1 MQLLTPIYLE
11 KHIILGFY
19 AFYFIK
25 IFKVIKIMKK
35 IDCSYIYKEEIDKN
49 INMLKHFIESWVK
62 SQSIRNEELFQFAD
76 DDFYFYRF
84 AVERQEKAAK
94 KLLTNILWRVL
105 KEYNIPVEY
114 SHDAP
119 FIFIIKENHERIGY
133 RLADF
138 LEDED
143 INSILKSNHVDKAI
157 IFRTSKGK
165 QTNKLIELENQQ
177 YKDTNVNIRA
187 LSIHEFYLKQF
198 GEEEYKAFIDSIDN
212 YLNVTKEITGYK
224 SVKFLSKMN
233 LASIKIFEQKK
244 LRDWDY
250 LNYRYQ
256 IINASDKKV
265 QNYLYLTQKDII
277 FENLDDMHKSYIFDK
292 LYETMVSSNEYAA
305 SFITSEWLYD
315 SFKGKKNF
323 DYTSVVSG
331 YLKSIEQ
338 LLYKIVMLNIDNDC
352 KIAMKR
358 DMLKKAF
365 RQNIPVFEMIDNK
378 FNKVP
383 GNKQGNNYRFTNYP
397 YIEFTEHQK
406 EFMDSSIGT
415 FEYFLRCNKHI
426 FFNPDNAKTVTDM
439 ISCFRIECRNGFFH
453 THNLNDWDLVE
464 TIRRNAIYLYFV
476 LLGSCIIP
484 EERKHELNLIHHD
497 QFDELCKKIREFN
510 RHNLYFVFEYED
522 GRKQKLIY
530 DIHKNTM
537 EFNNDGI
544 EHYDVL
550 LFYKVDEFEDSL
562 KQIDKGELENKKLYL
577 TRDNLP
583 KKIFGIHRKHRDYKS
598 EEIIF

>member
-1 MQLLTPIYLE
+1 
-11 KHIILGFY
+11 
-19 AFYFIK
+19 
-25 IFKVIKIMKK
+25 MKK
-35 IDCSYIYKEEIDKN
+35 IDCSFIYKEEIDKN
-49 INMLKHFIESWVK
+49 LNMLKHFIEAWVK
-62 SQSIRNEELFQFAD
+62 SQSIRNEELFQLAD

-84 AVERQEKAAK
+84 AIERQEKAAK
-94 KLLTNILWRVL
+94 ILLTNILWRVL

-157 IFRTSKGK
+157 ILRTSRGK
-165 QTNKLIELENQQ
+165 QTNNLIELENQQ
-177 YKDTNVNIRA
+177 YKDANVNIRA

-305 SFITSEWLYD
+305 SFITSEWLYY
-315 SFKGKKNF
+315 SFKGKENF

-365 RQNIPVFEMIDNK
+365 KQNIPVFKLIDNK
-378 FNKVP
+378 FNKIP
-383 GNKQGNNYRFTNYP
+383 EYKQGNNYKFTNYP
-397 YIEFTEHQK
+397 YIEFTEHHK

-426 FFNPDNAKTVTDM
+426 FLNPDNAKTVTDM

-464 TIRRNAIYLYFV
+464 KIRRNAIYLYFV

-484 EERKHELNLIHHD
+484 EERKHELKLIHHD
-497 QFDELCKKIREFN
+497 QFDELCKKIREFKKYN
-510 RHNLYFVFEYED
+510 IYFEFEYDD
-522 GRKQKLIY
+522 GIKQNLVY
-530 DIHKNTM
+530 DIHNNTI
-537 EFNNDGI
+537 EFNDDGV
-544 EHYDVL
+544 EHYDGL
-550 LFYKVDEFEDSL
+550 LFYKVDEFQDSL
-562 KQIDKGELENKKLYL
+562 KKIDKGELEDKKLYL

-583 KKIFGIHRKHRDYKS
+583 KKIFGIHRKHRNYES
-598 EEIIF
+598 EEISFD

>member
-1 MQLLTPIYLE
+1 MLFLY
-11 KHIILGFY
+11 H
-19 AFYFIK
+19 K
-25 IFKVIKIMKK
+25 IFKDRKIMKK
-35 IDCSYIYKEEIDKN
+35 IDCSFIYKEEIDKN
-49 INMLKHFIESWVK
+49 LNMLKHFIEAWVK
-62 SQSIRNEELFQFAD
+62 SQSIRNEELFQLAD

-84 AVERQEKAAK
+84 AIERQEKAAK
-94 KLLTNILWRVL
+94 ILLTNILWRVL

-157 IFRTSKGK
+157 IIRTSKGK

-198 GEEEYKAFIDSIDN
+198 GKEEYKAFIDSIDN

-224 SVKFLSKMN
+224 SVRFLSKMN

-292 LYETMVSSNEYAA
+292 LYETMVSSNEYAT

-358 DMLKKAF
+358 NMLKKAF
-365 RQNIPVFEMIDNK
+365 RQNIPVFELIDNK

-383 GNKQGNNYRFTNYP
+383 GNKQGNNYRFP

-426 FFNPDNAKTVTDM
+426 FSNPDNAKTVTDM

-464 TIRRNAIYLYFV
+464 KIRSNAIYLYFV

-484 EERKHELNLIHHD
+484 EERKHELNLIHRD
-497 QFDELCKKIREFN
+497 QFDELCKKIREFKKYN
-510 RHNLYFVFEYED
+510 IYFEFEYDD
-522 GRKQKLIY
+522 GIKQNLVY
-530 DIHKNTM
+530 DIHNNTI
-537 EFNNDGI
+537 EFNDDGV
-544 EHYDVL
+544 EHYDGL
-550 LFYKVDEFEDSL
+550 LFYKVDEFQDSL

>member
-1 MQLLTPIYLE
+1 
-11 KHIILGFY
+11 
-19 AFYFIK
+19 
-25 IFKVIKIMKK
+25 MKK

-84 AVERQEKAAK
+84 AVERQEKASK
-94 KLLTNILWRVL
+94 ILLINILWRVL

-143 INSILKSNHVDKAI
+143 INSILKPNHVDKAI
-157 IFRTSKGK
+157 ILRTSKGK

-187 LSIHEFYLKQF
+187 LSIQEFYLKQF

-224 SVKFLSKMN
+224 SVKFLSNMN

-244 LRDWDY
+244 LKDWDY

-256 IINASDKKV
+256 IINTSDKKV

-277 FENLDDMHKSYIFDK
+277 FENMDDMHKSYIFDK
-292 LYETMVSSNEYAA
+292 LYETMLTSDEYAT
-305 SFITSEWLYD
+305 SFIMSEWLYY
-315 SFKGKKNF
+315 SFKDKRNF

-358 DMLKKAF
+358 DMFKKAF
-365 RQNIPVFEMIDNK
+365 SQNIPVFELIDNK
-378 FNKVP
+378 FNKIP
-383 GNKQGNNYRFTNYP
+383 LNNQGNNYRFTNYP
-397 YIEFTEHQK
+397 YIEFTEHHK

-426 FFNPDNAKTVTDM
+426 FSNPDNAKTVTDM

-453 THNLNDWDLVE
+453 TNNLNDWDLVE
-464 TIRRNAIYLYFV
+464 KIRRNAIYLYFV

-497 QFDELCKKIREFN
+497 QFDELCKKIREFKKYN
-510 RHNLYFVFEYED
+510 IYFEFEYDD
-522 GRKQKLIY
+522 GIKQNLVY
-530 DIHKNTM
+530 DIHNNTI
-537 EFNNDGI
+537 EFNDDGV
-544 EHYDVL
+544 EHYDGL
-550 LFYKVDEFEDSL
+550 LFYKVDEFQDSL
-562 KQIDKGELENKKLYL
+562 KKIDKGELEDKKLYL

-583 KKIFGIHRKHRDYKS
+583 KKIFGIHRKHRNYES
-598 EEIIF
+598 EEISFD

>member
-1 MQLLTPIYLE
+1 ML
-11 KHIILGFY
+11 
-19 AFYFIK
+19 FYFIK
-25 IFKVIKIMKK
+25 IFKVRKIMKK

-49 INMLKHFIESWVK
+49 ISMLKHFIESWVK

-84 AVERQEKAAK
+84 AVERQEKTAK
-94 KLLTNILWRVL
+94 ILLTNILWKVL
-105 KEYNIPVEY
+105 KEYNFPVEY
-114 SHDAP
+114 SHDSG

-143 INSILKSNHVDKAI
+143 INSILESNHVDKAI
-157 IFRTSKGK
+157 ILRTSKGN
-165 QTNKLIELENQQ
+165 QTNKLIEQENQH
-177 YKDTNVNIRA
+177 YEDANVNIRA
-187 LSIHEFYLKQF
+187 LSIQEFYLKQF
-198 GEEEYKAFIDSIDN
+198 GEEEYRVFIDSIDN
-212 YLNVTKEITGYK
+212 YLNVTKEISGYK
-224 SVKFLSKMN
+224 SVKFLSNMN

-244 LRDWDY
+244 LKDWDY

-256 IINASDKKV
+256 IINTSDKKV
-265 QNYLYLTQKDII
+265 QNYLHLTQKDII
-277 FENLDDMHKSYIFDK
+277 FGNLDDMHNSYIFDK
-292 LYETMVSSNEYAA
+292 LYETMLSSTEYAT
-305 SFITSEWLYD
+305 SFITSEWLYY

-365 RQNIPVFEMIDNK
+365 SQNIPVFELIDNK
-378 FNKVP
+378 FNKIPV
-383 GNKQGNNYRFTNYP
+383 NKHGNNYRFTNYP
-397 YIEFTEHQK
+397 YIEFTEHHK

-415 FEYFLRCNKHI
+415 FEFFLRCNKHI
-426 FFNPDNAKTVTDM
+426 FLNPDNAKTVTDM

-453 THNLNDWDLVE
+453 THNLNNWDLVE
-464 TIRRNAIYLYFV
+464 KIRSNAIYLYFV

-484 EERKHELNLIHHD
+484 KERKHELNPIHND
-497 QFDELCKKIREFN
+497 QFDELCKKIRAFKKYN
-510 RHNLYFVFEYED
+510 IYFVFEYDD
-522 GRKQKLIY
+522 GIKQKLVY
-530 DIHKNTM
+530 DIRNNTI
-537 EFNNDGI
+537 EFNDNGV
-544 EHYDVL
+544 EHYDGL

-562 KQIDKGELENKKLYL
+562 KKIDKGELVDKKLYL

-583 KKIFGIHRKHRDYKS
+583 KKIFGIHRKHRNYEF
-598 EEIIF
+598 EEIVF

>member
-1 MQLLTPIYLE
+1 
-11 KHIILGFY
+11 
-19 AFYFIK
+19 
-25 IFKVIKIMKK
+25 
-35 IDCSYIYKEEIDKN
+35 
-49 INMLKHFIESWVK
+49 MLKHFIESWVK
-62 SQSIRNEELFQFAD
+62 FHSIRNEELFQFAD

-84 AVERQEKAAK
+84 AVERQEKAGK
-94 KLLTNILWRVL
+94 ILLTNILWRVL

-157 IFRTSKGK
+157 ILRTSKGK

-292 LYETMVSSNEYAA
+292 LYETMVGSNEYAT

-365 RQNIPVFEMIDNK
+365 RQNTPVFELIDNK

-383 GNKQGNNYRFTNYP
+383 RNKQRNNYRFTNYP

-426 FFNPDNAKTVTDM
+426 FSNPDNAKTVTDM

-464 TIRRNAIYLYFV
+464 KIRRNAFYLYFV

-510 RHNLYFVFEYED
+510 EYNLFFVFEYED

-537 EFNNDGI
+537 EFNDDGV
-544 EHYDVL
+544 EHYDGL

-562 KQIDKGELENKKLYL
+562 KKIDKGELEDKKLYL

-583 KKIFGIHRKHRDYKS
+583 KKIFGIHRKHRNYKS

>member
-1 MQLLTPIYLE
+1 
-11 KHIILGFY
+11 
-19 AFYFIK
+19 
-25 IFKVIKIMKK
+25 MKK
-35 IDCSYIYKEEIDKN
+35 IDCSYIYKEEINKN

-62 SQSIRNEELFQFAD
+62 FHSIQNEELFQFAD

-84 AVERQEKAAK
+84 AVERQEKAGK
-94 KLLTNILWRVL
+94 ILLTNILWRVL

-157 IFRTSKGK
+157 ILRTSKGK

-292 LYETMVSSNEYAA
+292 LYETMVGSNEYAT

-365 RQNIPVFEMIDNK
+365 RQNIPVFELIDNK

-383 GNKQGNNYRFTNYP
+383 GNKQGNNYRPTNYP

-426 FFNPDNAKTVTDM
+426 FSNPDNAKTVTDM

-464 TIRRNAIYLYFV
+464 KIRRNAFYLYFV
-476 LLGSCIIP
+476 LLGSCIIT

-510 RHNLYFVFEYED
+510 RYNLYFVFEYDD
-522 GRKQKLIY
+522 GIKQNLVY
-530 DIHKNTM
+530 DIHNNTI
-537 EFNNDGI
+537 EFNDDGV
-544 EHYDVL
+544 EHYDGL

-562 KQIDKGELENKKLYL
+562 KKIDKGELEDKKLYL

-583 KKIFGIHRKHRDYKS
+583 KKIFGIHRKHRNFEF
-598 EEIIF
+598 EEIVFD

>member
-1 MQLLTPIYLE
+1 ML
-11 KHIILGFY
+11 
-19 AFYFIK
+19 FYFIK
-25 IFKVIKIMKK
+25 IFKVRKIMKK
-35 IDCSYIYKEEIDKN
+35 IDYSYIYKEEIDKN

-84 AVERQEKAAK
+84 TVERQEKAAK
-94 KLLTNILWRVL
+94 ILLTNILWRVL

-157 IFRTSKGK
+157 ILRTSKGK

-292 LYETMVSSNEYAA
+292 LYETMVSSNEYAT

-338 LLYKIVMLNIDNDC
+338 LLYKIVMLNIDNDY

-365 RQNIPVFEMIDNK
+365 RQNIPVFELIDNK

-383 GNKQGNNYRFTNYP
+383 RNKQGNNYRFTNYP

-426 FFNPDNAKTVTDM
+426 FSNPDNAKTVTDM

-464 TIRRNAIYLYFV
+464 KIRRNAIYLYFV

-484 EERKHELNLIHHD
+484 EERKHELKLIHHD
-497 QFDELCKKIREFN
+497 QFDELCKKIREFKKYN
-510 RHNLYFVFEYED
+510 IYFEFEYDD
-522 GRKQKLIY
+522 GIKQNLVY
-530 DIHKNTM
+530 DIHNNTI
-537 EFNNDGI
+537 EFNDDGV
-544 EHYDVL
+544 EHYDGI
-550 LFYKVDEFEDSL
+550 LFYKVDEFQDSL
-562 KQIDKGELENKKLYL
+562 KKIDKGELEDKKLYL

-583 KKIFGIHRKHRDYKS
+583 KKIFGIHRKHRNYES
-598 EEIIF
+598 EEISFD

>member
-1 MQLLTPIYLE
+1 
-11 KHIILGFY
+11 
-19 AFYFIK
+19 
-25 IFKVIKIMKK
+25 MKK

-62 SQSIRNEELFQFAD
+62 SQSIRNEELFQLAD

-94 KLLTNILWRVL
+94 ILLTNILWRVL
-105 KEYNIPVEY
+105 KEYNIPVEH

-143 INSILKSNHVDKAI
+143 INTILKSNHVDKAI
-157 IFRTSKGK
+157 ILRTSKGK

-177 YKDTNVNIRA
+177 YKDANVNIRA

-198 GEEEYKAFIDSIDN
+198 GEEEYKSFIDSIDN
-212 YLNVTKEITGYK
+212 YLNVTKEITGCK

-256 IINASDKKV
+256 IINSSDKKV

-292 LYETMVSSNEYAA
+292 LYETMVGSNEYAT

-365 RQNIPVFEMIDNK
+365 RQNIPVFKLIDNK
-378 FNKVP
+378 FNKIP
-383 GNKQGNNYRFTNYP
+383 EYKQGNNYRFTNYP
-397 YIEFTEHQK
+397 YIEFTEHHK

-426 FFNPDNAKTVTDM
+426 FLNPDNAKTVTDM

-464 TIRRNAIYLYFV
+464 KIRRNAIYLYFV

-484 EERKHELNLIHHD
+484 EKRKHELNLIHHD
-497 QFDELCKKIREFN
+497 QFDELCKKIREFKKYN
-510 RHNLYFVFEYED
+510 IYFEFEYDD
-522 GRKQKLIY
+522 GIKQNLVY
-530 DIHKNTM
+530 DIHNNTI
-537 EFNNDGI
+537 EFNDDGV
-544 EHYDVL
+544 EHYDGL

-562 KQIDKGELENKKLYL
+562 KKIDKGELEDKKLYL

-583 KKIFGIHRKHRDYKS
+583 KKIFGIHRKHRNYEF
-598 EEIIF
+598 EEIVFD

>member
-1 MQLLTPIYLE
+1 
-11 KHIILGFY
+11 
-19 AFYFIK
+19 
-25 IFKVIKIMKK
+25 MKK
-35 IDCSYIYKEEIDKN
+35 IDCSFIYKEEIDKN
-49 INMLKHFIESWVK
+49 LNMLKHFIEAWVK
-62 SQSIRNEELFQFAD
+62 SQSIRNEELFQLAD

-84 AVERQEKAAK
+84 AIERQEKAAK
-94 KLLTNILWRVL
+94 ILLTNILWRVL

-157 IFRTSKGK
+157 ILRTSRGK
-165 QTNKLIELENQQ
+165 QTNNLIELENQQ
-177 YKDTNVNIRA
+177 YKDANVNIRA

-305 SFITSEWLYD
+305 SFITSEWLYY
-315 SFKGKKNF
+315 SFKGKENF

-365 RQNIPVFEMIDNK
+365 KQNIPVFKLIDNK
-378 FNKVP
+378 FNKIP
-383 GNKQGNNYRFTNYP
+383 EYKQGNNYKFTNYP
-397 YIEFTEHQK
+397 YIEFTEHHK

-426 FFNPDNAKTVTDM
+426 FLNPDNAKTVTDM

-464 TIRRNAIYLYFV
+464 KIRRNAIYLYFV

-484 EERKHELNLIHHD
+484 ERRRRELNLIYHD
-497 QFDELCKKIREFN
+497 QFDELCKKIRDFKKYN
-510 RHNLYFVFEYED
+510 IYFVFEYED
-522 GRKQKLIY
+522 GIKHKLVY
-530 DIHKNTM
+530 DIHNNTI
-537 EFNNDGI
+537 EFNDDGL
-544 EHYDVL
+544 EHYEGL

-562 KQIDKGELENKKLYL
+562 KQIDKGELEDKKLYL

-583 KKIFGIHRKHRDYKS
+583 KKYLEFIENIETMNMKRLFFD
-598 EEIIF
+598 

>member
-1 MQLLTPIYLE
+1 
-11 KHIILGFY
+11 
-19 AFYFIK
+19 
-25 IFKVIKIMKK
+25 MKK

-62 SQSIRNEELFQFAD
+62 SHSIRNEELFQFAD

-94 KLLTNILWRVL
+94 ILLTNILWRVL
-105 KEYNIPVEY
+105 KEYNTPVEY

-157 IFRTSKGK
+157 ILRTSKGK
-165 QTNKLIELENQQ
+165 QINKLIELENQQ

-256 IINASDKKV
+256 IINVSDKKV
-265 QNYLYLTQKDII
+265 QNYLYLIQKDII

-292 LYETMVSSNEYAA
+292 LYETMVSSNEYAT

-365 RQNIPVFEMIDNK
+365 RQNIPVFELIDNK

-383 GNKQGNNYRFTNYP
+383 GNKLGNNYRFKNYP

-426 FFNPDNAKTVTDM
+426 FSNPDNAKTVTDM

-464 TIRRNAIYLYFV
+464 
-476 LLGSCIIP
+476 
-484 EERKHELNLIHHD
+484 
-497 QFDELCKKIREFN
+497 KIR
-510 RHNLYFVFEYED
+510 
-522 GRKQKLIY
+522 
-530 DIHKNTM
+530 
-537 EFNNDGI
+537 
-544 EHYDVL
+544 
-550 LFYKVDEFEDSL
+550 
-562 KQIDKGELENKKLYL
+562 
-577 TRDNLP
+577 
-583 KKIFGIHRKHRDYKS
+583 
-598 EEIIF
+598 

>member
-1 MQLLTPIYLE
+1 
-11 KHIILGFY
+11 
-19 AFYFIK
+19 
-25 IFKVIKIMKK
+25 
-35 IDCSYIYKEEIDKN
+35 
-49 INMLKHFIESWVK
+49 
-62 SQSIRNEELFQFAD
+62 
-76 DDFYFYRF
+76 
-84 AVERQEKAAK
+84 
-94 KLLTNILWRVL
+94 
-105 KEYNIPVEY
+105 
-114 SHDAP
+114 
-119 FIFIIKENHERIGY
+119 
-133 RLADF
+133 
-138 LEDED
+138 
-143 INSILKSNHVDKAI
+143 
-157 IFRTSKGK
+157 
-165 QTNKLIELENQQ
+165 
-177 YKDTNVNIRA
+177 
-187 LSIHEFYLKQF
+187 
-198 GEEEYKAFIDSIDN
+198 
-212 YLNVTKEITGYK
+212 
-224 SVKFLSKMN
+224 MN

-305 SFITSEWLYD
+305 SFITSEWLNY
-315 SFKGKKNF
+315 SFKGKENF

-365 RQNIPVFEMIDNK
+365 KQNIPVFKLIDNK
-378 FNKVP
+378 FNKIP
-383 GNKQGNNYRFTNYP
+383 EYKQGNNYKFTNYP
-397 YIEFTEHQK
+397 YIEFTEHHK

-426 FFNPDNAKTVTDM
+426 FLNPDNAKTVTDM

-464 TIRRNAIYLYFV
+464 KIRRNAIYLYFV

-484 EERKHELNLIHHD
+484 ERRRRELNLIYHD
-497 QFDELCKKIREFN
+497 QFDELCKKIRDFKKYN
-510 RHNLYFVFEYED
+510 IYFVFEYED
-522 GRKQKLIY
+522 GIKHKLVY
-530 DIHKNTM
+530 DIHNNTI
-537 EFNNDGI
+537 EFNDDGL
-544 EHYDVL
+544 EHYDGL

-562 KQIDKGELENKKLYL
+562 KQIDKGELEDKKLYL

-583 KKIFGIHRKHRDYKS
+583 KKIFGVHRKHRNYEY

>member
-1 MQLLTPIYLE
+1 
-11 KHIILGFY
+11 
-19 AFYFIK
+19 
-25 IFKVIKIMKK
+25 MKK
-35 IDCSYIYKEEIDKN
+35 IDCSFIYKEEIDKN
-49 INMLKHFIESWVK
+49 LNMLKHFIEAWVK
-62 SQSIRNEELFQFAD
+62 SQSIRNEVLFQLAD

-84 AVERQEKAAK
+84 AIERQEKAAK
-94 KLLTNILWRVL
+94 ILLTNILWRVL

-143 INSILKSNHVDKAI
+143 INSILKSNHVDKVI
-157 IFRTSKGK
+157 ILRTSKGK
-165 QTNKLIELENQQ
+165 QTKKLIELENQQ
-177 YKDTNVNIRA
+177 YKDANVNIRA

-305 SFITSEWLYD
+305 SFITSEWLYY
-315 SFKGKKNF
+315 SFKDKKNF

-365 RQNIPVFEMIDNK
+365 RQNIPVFELIDNK
-378 FNKVP
+378 FNKIP
-383 GNKQGNNYRFTNYP
+383 ENKQGNNYRFTNYP
-397 YIEFTEHQK
+397 YIEFTEHHK

-415 FEYFLRCNKHI
+415 FEYFLRCSKHI
-426 FFNPDNAKTVTDM
+426 FSNPDNAKTVTDM

-464 TIRRNAIYLYFV
+464 KIRRNAFYLYFV

-497 QFDELCKKIREFN
+497 QFDELCKKIREFKKYN
-510 RHNLYFVFEYED
+510 IYFEFEYDD
-522 GRKQKLIY
+522 GIKQNLVY
-530 DIHKNTM
+530 DIHNNTI
-537 EFNNDGI
+537 EFNDDGV
-544 EHYDVL
+544 EHYDGL
-550 LFYKVDEFEDSL
+550 LFYKVDEFQDSL
-562 KQIDKGELENKKLYL
+562 KKIDKGELEDKKLYL

-583 KKIFGIHRKHRDYKS
+583 KKIFGIHRKHRNYES
-598 EEIIF
+598 EEISFD

>member
-1 MQLLTPIYLE
+1 
-11 KHIILGFY
+11 
-19 AFYFIK
+19 
-25 IFKVIKIMKK
+25 MKK
-35 IDCSYIYKEEIDKN
+35 IDCSFIYKEEIDKN
-49 INMLKHFIESWVK
+49 LNMLKHFIEAWVK
-62 SQSIRNEELFQFAD
+62 SQSIRNEELFQLAD

-84 AVERQEKAAK
+84 AIERQEKAAK
-94 KLLTNILWRVL
+94 ILLTNILWRVL

-114 SHDAP
+114 LHDAP

-143 INSILKSNHVDKAI
+143 INSILKSNHVDKVI
-157 IFRTSKGK
+157 ILRTSKGK
-165 QTNKLIELENQQ
+165 QTKKLIELENQQ
-177 YKDTNVNIRA
+177 YKDANVNIRA

-305 SFITSEWLYD
+305 SFITSEWLYY
-315 SFKGKKNF
+315 SFKDKKNF

-365 RQNIPVFEMIDNK
+365 RQNIPVFELIDNK
-378 FNKVP
+378 FNKIP
-383 GNKQGNNYRFTNYP
+383 ENKQGNNYRFTNYP
-397 YIEFTEHQK
+397 YIEFTEHHK

-415 FEYFLRCNKHI
+415 FEYFLRCSKHI
-426 FFNPDNAKTVTDM
+426 FSNPDNAKTVTDM

-464 TIRRNAIYLYFV
+464 KIRRNAFYLYFV

-497 QFDELCKKIREFN
+497 QFDELCKKIREFKKYN
-510 RHNLYFVFEYED
+510 IYFEFEYDD
-522 GRKQKLIY
+522 GIKQNLVY
-530 DIHKNTM
+530 DIHNNTI
-537 EFNNDGI
+537 EFNDDGV
-544 EHYDVL
+544 EHYDGL
-550 LFYKVDEFEDSL
+550 LFYKVDEFQDSL
-562 KQIDKGELENKKLYL
+562 KKIDKGELEDKKLYL

-583 KKIFGIHRKHRDYKS
+583 KKIFGIHRKHRNYES
-598 EEIIF
+598 EEISFD

>member
-1 MQLLTPIYLE
+1 
-11 KHIILGFY
+11 
-19 AFYFIK
+19 
-25 IFKVIKIMKK
+25 MKK
-35 IDCSYIYKEEIDKN
+35 IDCSFIYKEEIDKN
-49 INMLKHFIESWVK
+49 INMLKHFIEAWVK
-62 SQSIRNEELFQFAD
+62 SQNIRNEELFQLAD

-94 KLLTNILWRVL
+94 ILLTNILWRVL

-157 IFRTSKGK
+157 ILRTSKGK
-165 QTNKLIELENQQ
+165 QTNKLIEQENQQ
-177 YKDTNVNIRA
+177 YKDANVNIRA
-187 LSIHEFYLKQF
+187 LTIHDFYLKQF
-198 GEEEYKAFIDSIDN
+198 GEEEYKTFIDSIDN

-233 LASIKIFEQKK
+233 LASIKIFEQKNLK
-244 LRDWDY
+244 DWDY
-250 LNYRYQ
+250 LDYRYQ
-256 IINASDKKV
+256 IINVNDKKV
-265 QNYLYLTQKDII
+265 QNYLYIAQKEII

-292 LYETMVSSNEYAA
+292 LYETMVNSNEYAA
-305 SFITSEWLYD
+305 SFITSEWLYY
-315 SFKGKKNF
+315 SFEGKKNF

-365 RQNIPVFEMIDNK
+365 RQNIPVFELIDNK
-378 FNKVP
+378 FNKIP
-383 GNKQGNNYRFTNYP
+383 ENKQGNNYRFTNYP
-397 YIEFTEHQK
+397 YIEFTEHHK

-426 FFNPDNAKTVTDM
+426 FSNPDNAKIVTDM
-439 ISCFRIECRNGFFH
+439 NMFYYH
-453 THNLNDWDLVE
+453 E
-464 TIRRNAIYLYFV
+464 T
-476 LLGSCIIP
+476 S
-484 EERKHELNLIHHD
+484 
-497 QFDELCKKIREFN
+497 
-510 RHNLYFVFEYED
+510 
-522 GRKQKLIY
+522 
-530 DIHKNTM
+530 
-537 EFNNDGI
+537 
-544 EHYDVL
+544 
-550 LFYKVDEFEDSL
+550 S
-562 KQIDKGELENKKLYL
+562 KKLPPIKDESYQRYCSEMLECHIKALLKAGKNIKFVYINNSQVSQWLCDSDINTNTVFGDRKIPVFFGRMLSGGIDSFSRLRLVNEIKDYL
-577 TRDNLP
+577 NKLES
-583 KKIFGIHRKHRDYKS
+583 KIEK
-598 EEIIF
+598 

>member
-1 MQLLTPIYLE
+1 
-11 KHIILGFY
+11 
-19 AFYFIK
+19 
-25 IFKVIKIMKK
+25 MKK

-62 SQSIRNEELFQFAD
+62 SQSIRNEELFQLAD

-94 KLLTNILWRVL
+94 ILLTNILWRVL
-105 KEYNIPVEY
+105 KEYNIPVEH

-143 INSILKSNHVDKAI
+143 INTILKSNHVDKAI
-157 IFRTSKGK
+157 ILRTSKGK

-177 YKDTNVNIRA
+177 YKDANVNIRA

-198 GEEEYKAFIDSIDN
+198 GEEEYKSFIDSIDN
-212 YLNVTKEITGYK
+212 YLNVTKEITGCK

-256 IINASDKKV
+256 IINSSDKKV

-292 LYETMVSSNEYAA
+292 LYETMVGSNEYAT

-365 RQNIPVFEMIDNK
+365 RQNIPVFKLIDNK
-378 FNKVP
+378 FNKIP
-383 GNKQGNNYRFTNYP
+383 EYKQGNNYRFTNYP
-397 YIEFTEHQK
+397 YIEFTEHHK

-426 FFNPDNAKTVTDM
+426 FLNPDNAKTVTDM

-464 TIRRNAIYLYFV
+464 KIRRNAIYLYFV

-484 EERKHELNLIHHD
+484 EKRKHELNLIHHD
-497 QFDELCKKIREFN
+497 QFDELCKKIREFKKYN
-510 RHNLYFVFEYED
+510 IYFEFEYDD
-522 GRKQKLIY
+522 GIKQNLVY
-530 DIHKNTM
+530 DIHNNTI
-537 EFNNDGI
+537 EFNDDGV
-544 EHYDVL
+544 EHYDGL
-550 LFYKVDEFEDSL
+550 LFYKVDEFQDSL
-562 KQIDKGELENKKLYL
+562 KKIDKGELEDKKLYL

-583 KKIFGIHRKHRDYKS
+583 KKIFGIHRKHRNYEF
-598 EEIIF
+598 EEIVFD

>member
-1 MQLLTPIYLE
+1 
-11 KHIILGFY
+11 
-19 AFYFIK
+19 
-25 IFKVIKIMKK
+25 MKK

-49 INMLKHFIESWVK
+49 INMLKHFIESWMK
-62 SQSIRNEELFQFAD
+62 SHSIRNEELFQFAD

-84 AVERQEKAAK
+84 AVERQEKASK
-94 KLLTNILWRVL
+94 ILLTNILWRIL

-157 IFRTSKGK
+157 ILRTSKGK

-187 LSIHEFYLKQF
+187 LSIHDFYLKQF

-292 LYETMVSSNEYAA
+292 LYETMVSSNEYAT

-323 DYTSVVSG
+323 DYTSIVSG

-365 RQNIPVFEMIDNK
+365 RQNIPVFELIDNK

-383 GNKQGNNYRFTNYP
+383 GNKQGNNYRFSNYP

-426 FFNPDNAKTVTDM
+426 FSNPDNAKTVTDM

-464 TIRRNAIYLYFV
+464 KIRSNAIYLYFV

-484 EERKHELNLIHHD
+484 EERKHELNLIHRD
-497 QFDELCKKIREFN
+497 QFDELCKKIREFKKYN
-510 RHNLYFVFEYED
+510 IYFEFEYDD
-522 GRKQKLIY
+522 GIKQNLVY
-530 DIHKNTM
+530 DIHNNTI
-537 EFNNDGI
+537 EFNDDGV
-544 EHYDVL
+544 EHYDGL
-550 LFYKVDEFEDSL
+550 LFYKVDEFQDSL
-562 KQIDKGELENKKLYL
+562 KKIDKGELEDKKLYL

>member
-1 MQLLTPIYLE
+1 
-11 KHIILGFY
+11 
-19 AFYFIK
+19 
-25 IFKVIKIMKK
+25 MKK

-62 SQSIRNEELFQFAD
+62 SQSIWNEELFQFAD

-84 AVERQEKAAK
+84 AVERQEKASK
-94 KLLTNILWRVL
+94 LLLTNILWRVM

-143 INSILKSNHVDKAI
+143 INTILKSNHVDKAI
-157 IFRTSKGK
+157 ILRTSKGK

-177 YKDTNVNIRA
+177 YKDANVNIRA

-198 GEEEYKAFIDSIDN
+198 GEEEYKSFIDSIDN
-212 YLNVTKEITGYK
+212 YLNVTKEITGCK

-292 LYETMVSSNEYAA
+292 LYETMVSSNEYAT

-331 YLKSIEQ
+331 YLKSIEH

-365 RQNIPVFEMIDNK
+365 RQNIPVFELIDNK

-426 FFNPDNAKTVTDM
+426 FSNPNNAKTVTDM

-464 TIRRNAIYLYFV
+464 KIHKNAIYLYFV

-497 QFDELCKKIREFN
+497 QFDELCKKIREFKKYN
-510 RHNLYFVFEYED
+510 IYFEFEYDD
-522 GRKQKLIY
+522 GIKQNLVY
-530 DIHKNTM
+530 DIHNNTI
-537 EFNNDGI
+537 EFNDDGV
-544 EHYDVL
+544 EHYDGL
-550 LFYKVDEFEDSL
+550 LFYKVDEFQNSL
-562 KQIDKGELENKKLYL
+562 KKIDKGELEDNKLYL

-583 KKIFGIHRKHRDYKS
+583 KKIFGIHRKHRNYES
-598 EEIIF
+598 EEISFD

>member
-1 MQLLTPIYLE
+1 
-11 KHIILGFY
+11 
-19 AFYFIK
+19 
-25 IFKVIKIMKK
+25 MKK

-84 AVERQEKAAK
+84 AVERQEKASK
-94 KLLTNILWRVL
+94 LLLTNILWRVM

-143 INSILKSNHVDKAI
+143 INTILKSNHVDKAI
-157 IFRTSKGK
+157 ILRTSKGK

-177 YKDTNVNIRA
+177 YKDANVNIRA

-198 GEEEYKAFIDSIDN
+198 GEEEYKSFIDSIDN
-212 YLNVTKEITGYK
+212 YLNVTKEITGCK

-292 LYETMVSSNEYAA
+292 LYETMVSSNEYAT

-365 RQNIPVFEMIDNK
+365 RQNIPVFELIDNK

-426 FFNPDNAKTVTDM
+426 FSNPDNAKTVTDM

-464 TIRRNAIYLYFV
+464 KIRKNAIYLYFV

-497 QFDELCKKIREFN
+497 QFDELCKKIREFKKYN
-510 RHNLYFVFEYED
+510 IYFEFEYDD
-522 GRKQKLIY
+522 GIKQNLVY
-530 DIHKNTM
+530 DIYNNTI
-537 EFNNDGI
+537 EFNDDGV
-544 EHYDVL
+544 EHYDGL
-550 LFYKVDEFEDSL
+550 LFYKVDEFQNSL
-562 KQIDKGELENKKLYL
+562 KKIDKGELEDNKLYL

-583 KKIFGIHRKHRDYKS
+583 KKIFGIHRKHRNYES
-598 EEIIF
+598 EEISFD

>member
-1 MQLLTPIYLE
+1 ML
-11 KHIILGFY
+11 
-19 AFYFIK
+19 FYFIK
-25 IFKVIKIMKK
+25 IFKVRKIMKK

-49 INMLKHFIESWVK
+49 INMLKRFIESWVK
-62 SQSIRNEELFQFAD
+62 FHSIRNEELFQFAD

-94 KLLTNILWRVL
+94 ILLTNILRRVL
-105 KEYNIPVEY
+105 KEYNLPVEY
-114 SHDAP
+114 SNDAP
-119 FIFIIKENHERIGY
+119 FIFIIKESHERIGY

-157 IFRTSKGK
+157 ILRTSKGN
-165 QTNKLIELENQQ
+165 QTNKLIEQENLQ
-177 YKDTNVNIRA
+177 YEDANVNIRA
-187 LSIHEFYLKQF
+187 LSIQEFYLKQF

-224 SVKFLSKMN
+224 SVKFLSNMN

-244 LRDWDY
+244 LKDWDY

-292 LYETMVSSNEYAA
+292 LYETMVGSNEYAT

-365 RQNIPVFEMIDNK
+365 RQNIPVFKLIDNK

-383 GNKQGNNYRFTNYP
+383 GNKQGNNYRSTNYP

-426 FFNPDNAKTVTDM
+426 FSNPDNAKTVTDM

-464 TIRRNAIYLYFV
+464 KIRSNAIYLYFV

-484 EERKHELNLIHHD
+484 EERKHELNLIHRD
-497 QFDELCKKIREFN
+497 RFDELCKKIREFKKYN
-510 RHNLYFVFEYED
+510 ILNM
-522 GRKQKLIY
+522 
-530 DIHKNTM
+530 TM
-537 EFNNDGI
+537 
-544 EHYDVL
+544 V
-550 LFYKVDEFEDSL
+550 
-562 KQIDKGELENKKLYL
+562 
-577 TRDNLP
+577 
-583 KKIFGIHRKHRDYKS
+583 
-598 EEIIF
+598 

>member
-1 MQLLTPIYLE
+1 
-11 KHIILGFY
+11 
-19 AFYFIK
+19 
-25 IFKVIKIMKK
+25 
-35 IDCSYIYKEEIDKN
+35 
-49 INMLKHFIESWVK
+49 
-62 SQSIRNEELFQFAD
+62 
-76 DDFYFYRF
+76 
-84 AVERQEKAAK
+84 
-94 KLLTNILWRVL
+94 
-105 KEYNIPVEY
+105 
-114 SHDAP
+114 
-119 FIFIIKENHERIGY
+119 
-133 RLADF
+133 
-138 LEDED
+138 
-143 INSILKSNHVDKAI
+143 
-157 IFRTSKGK
+157 
-165 QTNKLIELENQQ
+165 
-177 YKDTNVNIRA
+177 
-187 LSIHEFYLKQF
+187 
-198 GEEEYKAFIDSIDN
+198 
-212 YLNVTKEITGYK
+212 
-224 SVKFLSKMN
+224 MN

-292 LYETMVSSNEYAA
+292 LYETMVSSNEYAT

-338 LLYKIVMLNIDNDC
+338 LLYKIVMLNIDNDY

-365 RQNIPVFEMIDNK
+365 RQNIPVFELIDNK

-383 GNKQGNNYRFTNYP
+383 RNKQGNNYRFTNYP

-426 FFNPDNAKTVTDM
+426 FSNPDNAKTVTDM

-464 TIRRNAIYLYFV
+464 KIRRNAIYLYFV

-484 EERKHELNLIHHD
+484 EERKHELKLIHHD
-497 QFDELCKKIREFN
+497 QFDELCKKIREFKKYN
-510 RHNLYFVFEYED
+510 IYFEFEYDD
-522 GRKQKLIY
+522 GIKQNLVY
-530 DIHKNTM
+530 DIHNNTI
-537 EFNNDGI
+537 EFNDDGV
-544 EHYDVL
+544 EHYDGL
-550 LFYKVDEFEDSL
+550 LFYKVDEFQDSL
-562 KQIDKGELENKKLYL
+562 KKIDKGELEDKKLYL

-583 KKIFGIHRKHRDYKS
+583 KKIFGIHRKHRNYES
-598 EEIIF
+598 EEISFD

>member
-1 MQLLTPIYLE
+1 ML
-11 KHIILGFY
+11 
-19 AFYFIK
+19 FYFIK
-25 IFKVIKIMKK
+25 IFKVRKIMKK

-49 INMLKHFIESWVK
+49 INMLKRFIESWVK
-62 SQSIRNEELFQFAD
+62 FHSIRNEELFQFAD

-84 AVERQEKAAK
+84 AVERQEKAGK
-94 KLLTNILWRVL
+94 ILLTNILRRVL
-105 KEYNIPVEY
+105 KEYNKPVEY

-157 IFRTSKGK
+157 ILRTSKGK

-224 SVKFLSKMN
+224 SVKFLSNMN

-244 LRDWDY
+244 LKDWDY

-292 LYETMVSSNEYAA
+292 LYETMVSSNEYAT

-365 RQNIPVFEMIDNK
+365 RQNIPVFKLIDNK
-378 FNKVP
+378 FNKVS
-383 GNKQGNNYRFTNYP
+383 GNKQGNNYRSTNYP

-426 FFNPDNAKTVTDM
+426 FSNPDNAKTVTDM

-464 TIRRNAIYLYFV
+464 KIHSNAIYLYFV

-484 EERKHELNLIHHD
+484 EERKHELNLIHRD
-497 QFDELCKKIREFN
+497 QFDELCKKIREFKKYN
-510 RHNLYFVFEYED
+510 IYFEFEYDD
-522 GRKQKLIY
+522 GIKQNLVY
-530 DIHKNTM
+530 DIHNNTI
-537 EFNNDGI
+537 EFNDDGV
-544 EHYDVL
+544 EHYDGL
-550 LFYKVDEFEDSL
+550 LFYKVDEFQDSL

>member
-1 MQLLTPIYLE
+1 ML
-11 KHIILGFY
+11 
-19 AFYFIK
+19 FYFIK
-25 IFKVIKIMKK
+25 IFKVRKIMKK
-35 IDCSYIYKEEIDKN
+35 IDRSYIYKEEIDKN

-84 AVERQEKAAK
+84 TVERQEKAAK
-94 KLLTNILWRVL
+94 ILLTNILWRVL

-157 IFRTSKGK
+157 ILRTSKGK

-233 LASIKIFEQKK
+233 LASIKIFAQKK

-292 LYETMVSSNEYAA
+292 LYETMVSSNEYAT

-315 SFKGKKNF
+315 SFKGEKNF

-365 RQNIPVFEMIDNK
+365 RQNIPVFELIDNK

-406 EFMDSSIGT
+406 VFMDSSIGT

-426 FFNPDNAKTVTDM
+426 FSNPDNAKTVTDM

-464 TIRRNAIYLYFV
+464 KIRRNAIYLYFV

-497 QFDELCKKIREFN
+497 QFDELCKKIREFKKYN
-510 RHNLYFVFEYED
+510 IYFEFEYDDGIKHNLV
-522 GRKQKLIY
+522 Y
-530 DIHKNTM
+530 DIHNNTI
-537 EFNNDGI
+537 EFNDDGV
-544 EHYDVL
+544 EHYDGL
-550 LFYKVDEFEDSL
+550 LFYKVDEFQDSL
-562 KQIDKGELENKKLYL
+562 KKIDKGELEDKKLYL

-583 KKIFGIHRKHRDYKS
+583 KKIFGIHRKHRNYEF
-598 EEIIF
+598 EEIVF

>member
-1 MQLLTPIYLE
+1 
-11 KHIILGFY
+11 
-19 AFYFIK
+19 
-25 IFKVIKIMKK
+25 MKK

-49 INMLKHFIESWVK
+49 INMLKRFIESWVK
-62 SQSIRNEELFQFAD
+62 FHSIRNEELFQFAD

-84 AVERQEKAAK
+84 AVERQEKAGK
-94 KLLTNILWRVL
+94 ILLTNILRRVL
-105 KEYNIPVEY
+105 KEYNKPVEY

-157 IFRTSKGK
+157 ILRTSKGK

-224 SVKFLSKMN
+224 SVKFLSNMN

-244 LRDWDY
+244 LKDWDY

-292 LYETMVSSNEYAA
+292 LYETMVSSNEYAT

-365 RQNIPVFEMIDNK
+365 RQNIPVFKLIDNK
-378 FNKVP
+378 FNKVS
-383 GNKQGNNYRFTNYP
+383 GNKQGNNYRSTNYP

-426 FFNPDNAKTVTDM
+426 FSNPDNAKTVTDM

-464 TIRRNAIYLYFV
+464 KIHSNAIYLYFV

-484 EERKHELNLIHHD
+484 EERKHELNLIHRD
-497 QFDELCKKIREFN
+497 QFDELCKKIREFKKYN
-510 RHNLYFVFEYED
+510 IYFEFEYDD
-522 GRKQKLIY
+522 GIKQNLVY
-530 DIHKNTM
+530 DIHNNTI
-537 EFNNDGI
+537 EFNDDGV
-544 EHYDVL
+544 EHYDGL
-550 LFYKVDEFEDSL
+550 LFYKVDEFQDSL

>member
-1 MQLLTPIYLE
+1 
-11 KHIILGFY
+11 
-19 AFYFIK
+19 
-25 IFKVIKIMKK
+25 MKK
-35 IDCSYIYKEEIDKN
+35 IDCSYIYKEEINKN

-62 SQSIRNEELFQFAD
+62 FHSIQNEELFQFAD

-84 AVERQEKAAK
+84 AVERQEKAGK
-94 KLLTNILWRVL
+94 ILLTNILWRVL

-157 IFRTSKGK
+157 ILRTSKGK

-292 LYETMVSSNEYAA
+292 LYETMVGSNEYAT

-365 RQNIPVFEMIDNK
+365 RQNIPVFELIDNK

-383 GNKQGNNYRFTNYP
+383 GNKQGNNYRPTNYP

-426 FFNPDNAKTVTDM
+426 FSNPDNAKTVTDM

-464 TIRRNAIYLYFV
+464 KIRRNAFYLYFV
-476 LLGSCIIP
+476 LLGSCIIT

-510 RHNLYFVFEYED
+510 RYNLYFVFEYDD
-522 GRKQKLIY
+522 GIKQNLVY
-530 DIHKNTM
+530 DIHNNTI
-537 EFNNDGI
+537 EFNDDGV
-544 EHYDVL
+544 EHYDGL

-562 KQIDKGELENKKLYL
+562 KKIDKGELEDKKLYL

-583 KKIFGIHRKHRDYKS
+583 KKIFGIHRKHRNYKS

>member
-1 MQLLTPIYLE
+1 
-11 KHIILGFY
+11 
-19 AFYFIK
+19 
-25 IFKVIKIMKK
+25 MKK

-49 INMLKHFIESWVK
+49 INMLKRFIESWVK
-62 SQSIRNEELFQFAD
+62 FHSIRNEELFQFAD

-84 AVERQEKAAK
+84 AVERQEKAGK
-94 KLLTNILWRVL
+94 ILLTNILRRVL
-105 KEYNIPVEY
+105 KEYNKPVEY

-157 IFRTSKGK
+157 ILRTSKGK

-224 SVKFLSKMN
+224 SVKFLSNMN

-244 LRDWDY
+244 LKDWDY

-292 LYETMVSSNEYAA
+292 LYETMVSSNEYAT

-365 RQNIPVFEMIDNK
+365 RQNIPVFKLIDNK
-378 FNKVP
+378 FNKVS
-383 GNKQGNNYRFTNYP
+383 GNKQGNNYRSTNYP

-426 FFNPDNAKTVTDM
+426 FSNPDNAKTVTDM

-464 TIRRNAIYLYFV
+464 KIHSNAIYLYFV

-484 EERKHELNLIHHD
+484 EERKHELNLIHRD
-497 QFDELCKKIREFN
+497 QFDELCKKIREFKKYN
-510 RHNLYFVFEYED
+510 IYFEFEYDD
-522 GRKQKLIY
+522 GIKQNLVY
-530 DIHKNTM
+530 DIHNNTI
-537 EFNNDGI
+537 EFNDDGE
-544 EHYDVL
+544 EHYDGL

-562 KQIDKGELENKKLYL
+562 KKIDKGELEDKKLYL

-583 KKIFGIHRKHRDYKS
+583 KKIFGIHRKHRNYKS

>member
-1 MQLLTPIYLE
+1 
-11 KHIILGFY
+11 
-19 AFYFIK
+19 
-25 IFKVIKIMKK
+25 MKK
-35 IDCSYIYKEEIDKN
+35 IDCSYIYKEEINKN

-62 SQSIRNEELFQFAD
+62 FHSIQNEELFQFAD

-84 AVERQEKAAK
+84 AVERQEKAGK
-94 KLLTNILWRVL
+94 ILLTNILWRVL

-157 IFRTSKGK
+157 ILRTSKGK

-292 LYETMVSSNEYAA
+292 LYETMVGSNEYAT

-365 RQNIPVFEMIDNK
+365 RQNIPVFELIDNK

-383 GNKQGNNYRFTNYP
+383 GNKQGNNYRPTNYP

-426 FFNPDNAKTVTDM
+426 FSNPDNAKTVTDM

-464 TIRRNAIYLYFV
+464 KIRRNAFYLYFV
-476 LLGSCIIP
+476 LLGSCIIT

-510 RHNLYFVFEYED
+510 RYNLYFVFEYDD
-522 GRKQKLIY
+522 GIKQNLVY
-530 DIHKNTM
+530 DIHNNTI
-537 EFNNDGI
+537 EFNDDGV
-544 EHYDVL
+544 EHYDGP

-562 KQIDKGELENKKLYL
+562 KKIDKGELEDKKLYL

-583 KKIFGIHRKHRDYKS
+583 KKIFGIHRKHRNFEF
-598 EEIIF
+598 EEIVFD

>member
-1 MQLLTPIYLE
+1 ML
-11 KHIILGFY
+11 
-19 AFYFIK
+19 FYFIK
-25 IFKVIKIMKK
+25 IFKVRKIMKK

-49 INMLKHFIESWVK
+49 INMLKHFIESWMK
-62 SQSIRNEELFQFAD
+62 SHSIRNEELFQFAD

-84 AVERQEKAAK
+84 AVERQEKASK
-94 KLLTNILWRVL
+94 ILLTNILWRIL

-157 IFRTSKGK
+157 ILRTSKGK

-187 LSIHEFYLKQF
+187 LSIHDFYLKQF

-212 YLNVTKEITGYK
+212 YLNVAKEITGYK

-250 LNYRYQ
+250 FNYRYQ
-256 IINASDKKV
+256 IINASDKKI

-292 LYETMVSSNEYAA
+292 LYETMVSSNEYAT

-365 RQNIPVFEMIDNK
+365 RQNIPVFELIDNK

-383 GNKQGNNYRFTNYP
+383 GNKQGNNYRFSNYP

-426 FFNPDNAKTVTDM
+426 FSNPDNAKTVTDM

-464 TIRRNAIYLYFV
+464 KIRRNAIHLYFV

-497 QFDELCKKIREFN
+497 QFDELCKKIREFKKYN
-510 RHNLYFVFEYED
+510 IYFEFEYDD
-522 GRKQKLIY
+522 GIKQNLVY
-530 DIHKNTM
+530 DIHNNTI
-537 EFNNDGI
+537 EFNDDGV
-544 EHYDVL
+544 EHYDGL
-550 LFYKVDEFEDSL
+550 LFYKVDEFQDSL
-562 KQIDKGELENKKLYL
+562 KKIDKGELEDKKLYL

-583 KKIFGIHRKHRDYKS
+583 KKIFGIHRKHRNYEF